1 MAAISVNRGIEH
13 DVRFLAVIDTLA
25 DPEHAVAEH
34 RLAYWKNWEI
44 SRHPDPANLWIAR
57 IGGLYAGY
65 LALHESEAYT
75 LRVQPRLDVEMIGG
89 LLLARAGIQPVPDV
103 LEQNLA
109 IA

>member
-1 MAAISVNRGIEH
+1 MQTISVNRGNEH
-13 DVRFLAVIDTLA
+13 DTRFLAVIDMLT
-25 DPEHAVAEH
+25 DPDHAVAEQ
-34 RLAYWKNWEI
+34 RLAYWQSWEI
-44 SRHPDPANLWIAR
+44 SRHPAPANLWVAK

-65 LALHESEAYT
+65 LALHDAEAYT
-75 LRVQPRLDVEMIGG
+75 VRVQPRLDVEVIGG